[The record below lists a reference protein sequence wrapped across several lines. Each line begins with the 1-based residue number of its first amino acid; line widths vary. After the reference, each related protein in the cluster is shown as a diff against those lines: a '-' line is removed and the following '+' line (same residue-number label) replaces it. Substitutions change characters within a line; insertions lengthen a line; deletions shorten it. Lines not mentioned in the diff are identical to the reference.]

1 MGEIMHNQDTT
12 TEHAYTDAQ
21 ICAAGREIMRHN
33 PGDGYCLFVAADLSG
48 GAWYS
53 QGSAPEYNR
62 DTVVRVPVP
71 EIRAV
76 HHPRSAR
83 AYGQYVVR
91 YIAANADDAAE
102 SKRVIK

>member
-1 MGEIMHNQDTT
+1 MQAKNTT

-53 QGSAPEYNR
+53 LGSAPQYDHE
-62 DTVVRVPVP
+62 TIVRVPVP

-91 YIAANADDAAE
+91 YIAALAE
-102 SKRVIK
+102 CDFTAETP